1 VSETTQP
8 KQPGKPFTPGCS
20 GNPAGRP
27 KGARNRS
34 TLALET
40 LLDGQAEALTQ
51 KAIDLALAGDMAAL
65 RLCLDR
71 ILPARKDRPV
81 SIEMLPINNAED
93 ARAASAA
100 LLGAVSSGNLTPSEA
115 SEVGKLI
122 DAYVKTIE
130 LTEVLARLDKL
141 EKRL

>member
-1 VSETTQP
+1 MPETTEP

-51 KAIDLALAGDMAAL
+51 KAIELALAGDMAAL

-81 SIEMLPINNAED
+81 SIEMPTIDTAED
-93 ARAASAA
+93 CQGSKRGT
-100 LLGAVSSGNLTPSEA
+100 LGGRRRRQPYAFGSG
-115 SEVGKLI
+115 
-122 DAYVKTIE
+122 
-130 LTEVLARLDKL
+130 
-141 EKRL
+141 